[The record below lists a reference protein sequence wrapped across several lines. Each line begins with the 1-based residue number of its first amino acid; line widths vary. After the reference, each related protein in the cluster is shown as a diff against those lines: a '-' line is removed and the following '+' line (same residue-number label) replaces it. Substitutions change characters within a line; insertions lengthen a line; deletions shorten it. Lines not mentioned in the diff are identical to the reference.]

1 MNIVTQ
7 NYDLDMIP
15 GDVPLIVPVKQYDN
29 TSRQIQFTLYS
40 GSNAFIL
47 QSTASVRCDG
57 TKPDGNGFSETCS
70 YSGNVVTLVVTQQMA
85 AVSGNVPCQL
95 TVTDGTGVIG
105 TATFILFVWPAALNS
120 GTVVSD
126 SDVAAIIAQAQ
137 AAANSAAEAESAANE
152 AVSAVASKAD
162 KAQPSAANN
171 VALLSADGNLLDS
184 GKQLTPE
191 AIGAAPAGYGLGGT
205 DATQLADVPENE
217 SGNKDLN
224 LAVNNGW
231 YYIYNSQN
239 YDNFPGTSDGGP
251 DGGYHV
257 MRVDTFR
264 TLTQTIYF
272 GYQDWA
278 GCIIKRYQ
286 YHGTG
291 AWSEWEWINPPM
303 VPGVLYRTTE
313 RFNGWQPVYII
324 AISCGTMPD
333 ANSTKTVA
341 HGVSGISAIV
351 SKGGYMSVSGSTPLS
366 IPFASTTTNY
376 CNLGVDYQNIRI
388 VAGSISL
395 TGYTESV
402 VWFKCTLS
410 A

>member
-105 TATFILFVWPAALNS
+105 TATFILFVWPAALNG

-137 AAANSAAEAESAANE
+137 AAANSAAEAESAASE
-152 AVSAVASKAD
+152 ALSAVSSKAD

-184 GKQLTPE
+184 GKQLTPG
-191 AIGAAPAGYGLGGT
+191 AIGALPAVESQDYPGCYYITGT
-205 DATQLADVPENE
+205 DDQP
-217 SGNKDLN
+217 S
-224 LAVNNGW
+224 
-231 YYIYNSQN
+231 
-239 YDNFPGTSDGGP
+239 
-251 DGGYHV
+251 
-257 MRVDTFR
+257 
-264 TLTQTIYF
+264 
-272 GYQDWA
+272 
-278 GCIIKRYQ
+278 
-286 YHGTG
+286 
-291 AWSEWEWINPPM
+291 WINPPM
-303 VPGVLYRTTE
+303 EIGVEYLTTE
-313 RFNGWQPVYII
+313 MYNGKHIYTKLVSVGKAVNGGNGQFGLPFPYQLIRCSAYSTGGLILPYGNWGDAASINYRI
-324 AISCGTMPD
+324 AVNEGQWRYYFYVGSAYDNKMDVCFQCWY
-333 ANSTKTVA
+333 TKE
-341 HGVSGISAIV
+341 AI
-351 SKGGYMSVSGSTPLS
+351 
-366 IPFASTTTNY
+366 A
-376 CNLGVDYQNIRI
+376 
-388 VAGSISL
+388 
-395 TGYTESV
+395 
-402 VWFKCTLS
+402 
-410 A
+410 

>member
-137 AAANSAAEAESAANE
+137 SAANSAAEAVSASNE
-152 AVSAVASKAD
+152 AVSAVSSKAD

-184 GKQLTPE
+184 GKLLTPG
-191 AIGAAPAGYGLGGT
+191 AIGAAPAGYGLGSASNDLSGIDLNT
-205 DATQLADVPENE
+205 VTQNGWYNITSITVNSPVTYGAMRVD
-217 SGNKDLN
+217 NKDL
-224 LAVNNGW
+224 
-231 YYIYNSQN
+231 
-239 YDNFPGTSDGGP
+239 
-251 DGGYHV
+251 
-257 MRVDTFR
+257 
-264 TLTQTIYF
+264 TLVIQTIYSF
-272 GYQDWA
+272 DDNYNSVLRRFKTSSGW
-278 GCIIKRYQ
+278 GSWRYTNKNMSSGVEYLTDETWNGSPVYKQ
-286 YHGTG
+286 FISLGTG
-291 AWSEWEWINPPM
+291 SVGKTIQT
-303 VPGVLYRTTE
+303 GIT
-313 RFNGWQPVYII
+313 
-324 AISCGTMPD
+324 GTMI
-333 ANSTKTVA
+333 
-341 HGVSGISAIV
+341 GIDVFGTSIFLP
-351 SKGGYMSVSGSTPLS
+351 YIPSGSLS
-366 IPFASTTTNY
+366 GEWSAYYYVEENTSGFQII
-376 CNLGVDYQNIRI
+376 LQG
-388 VAGSISL
+388 GSGGL
-395 TGYTESV
+395 NR
-402 VWFKCTLS
+402 TLY
-410 A
+410 AILEYVKT

>member
-137 AAANSAAEAESAANE
+137 AAANSAAEAESAASE
-152 AVSAVASKAD
+152 ALSAVSSKAD

-184 GKQLTPE
+184 GKQLTPG
-191 AIGAAPAGYGLGGT
+191 AIGAAPAGYGLGSYSS
-205 DATQLADVPENE
+205 DL
-217 SGNKDLN
+217 SGVDLNTVTSNGWYNITSSSVNSPVTYGAMRVDNKDLS
-224 LAVNNGW
+224 LV
-231 YYIYNSQN
+231 
-239 YDNFPGTSDGGP
+239 
-251 DGGYHV
+251 V
-257 MRVDTFR
+257 
-264 TLTQTIYF
+264 QTIYSF
-272 GYQDWA
+272 DDDYNSVLRRFLTSSGW
-278 GCIIKRYQ
+278 GSWRYTNKNMSSGVEYLTDETWNGSPVYKQ
-286 YHGTG
+286 FISLGTG
-291 AWSEWEWINPPM
+291 SVGKTIQT
-303 VPGVLYRTTE
+303 GIT
-313 RFNGWQPVYII
+313 
-324 AISCGTMPD
+324 GTMI
-333 ANSTKTVA
+333 
-341 HGVSGISAIV
+341 GIDVFGTSIFLP
-351 SKGGYMSVSGSTPLS
+351 YIPSGSLS
-366 IPFASTTTNY
+366 GEWSAYYYVEENTSGFQII
-376 CNLGVDYQNIRI
+376 LQG
-388 VAGSISL
+388 GSGGL
-395 TGYTESV
+395 NR
-402 VWFKCTLS
+402 TLY
-410 A
+410 AILEYVKT

>member
-137 AAANSAAEAESAANE
+137 AAANSAAEAESAASE
-152 AVSAVASKAD
+152 ALSAVSSKAD

-184 GKQLTPE
+184 GKQLTPG
-191 AIGAAPAGYGLGGT
+191 AIGAAPAGYGLGSYSS
-205 DATQLADVPENE
+205 DL
-217 SGNKDLN
+217 SGVDLNTVTSNGWYNITSSSVNSPVTYGAMRVDNKDLS
-224 LAVNNGW
+224 LV
-231 YYIYNSQN
+231 
-239 YDNFPGTSDGGP
+239 
-251 DGGYHV
+251 V
-257 MRVDTFR
+257 
-264 TLTQTIYF
+264 QTIYSF
-272 GYQDWA
+272 DDDYNSVLRRFLTSSGW
-278 GCIIKRYQ
+278 GSWRYTNKNMSSGVEYLTDETWNGSPVYKQ
-286 YHGTG
+286 FISLGTG
-291 AWSEWEWINPPM
+291 SVGKTIQT
-303 VPGVLYRTTE
+303 GIT
-313 RFNGWQPVYII
+313 
-324 AISCGTMPD
+324 GTMI
-333 ANSTKTVA
+333 
-341 HGVSGISAIV
+341 GIDVFGPSIFLP
-351 SKGGYMSVSGSTPLS
+351 YIPSGSLS
-366 IPFASTTTNY
+366 GEWSAYYYVEENTSGFQII
-376 CNLGVDYQNIRI
+376 LQG
-388 VAGSISL
+388 GSGGL
-395 TGYTESV
+395 NR
-402 VWFKCTLS
+402 TLY
-410 A
+410 AILEYVKT

>member
-29 TSRQIQFTLYS
+29 TSRQIRFTLYS

-137 AAANSAAEAESAANE
+137 AAAGSAAEAESAANE
-152 AVSAVASKAD
+152 AVSAVSSKAD
-162 KAQPSAANN
+162 KAPPSAANN

-184 GKQLTPE
+184 GKQLTPG
-191 AIGAAPAGYGLGGT
+191 AIGALPAVESQDYPGCYYITGT
-205 DATQLADVPENE
+205 DDQP
-217 SGNKDLN
+217 S
-224 LAVNNGW
+224 
-231 YYIYNSQN
+231 
-239 YDNFPGTSDGGP
+239 
-251 DGGYHV
+251 
-257 MRVDTFR
+257 
-264 TLTQTIYF
+264 
-272 GYQDWA
+272 
-278 GCIIKRYQ
+278 
-286 YHGTG
+286 
-291 AWSEWEWINPPM
+291 WINPPM
-303 VPGVLYRTTE
+303 EIGVEYRTTE
-313 RFNGWQPVYII
+313 RNKGNAVYIQQLE
-324 AISCGTMPD
+324 CGAMPE
-333 ANSTKTVA
+333 ANSNKSVSHGIPFSYTVDY
-341 HGVSGISAIV
+341 
-351 SKGGYMSVSGSTPLS
+351 GGYMTDGSAPISLPYAMSTTNYGRLGVTVSNIYLVSGSTNLS
-366 IPFASTTTNY
+366 S
-376 CNLGVDYQNIRI
+376 
-388 VAGSISL
+388 
-395 TGYTESV
+395 YTYTSV
-402 VWFKCTLS
+402 WIKYVK
-410 A
+410 

>member
-7 NYDLDMIP
+7 SYDLDMIP

-95 TVTDGTGVIG
+95 TITDSGGVIG

-137 AAANSAAEAESAANE
+137 AAANSAAEAASAANE
-152 AVSAVASKAD
+152 AISAVSSKAD

-184 GKQLTPE
+184 GKQLNPSS
-191 AIGAAPAGYGLGGT
+191 IGALPAT
-205 DATQLADVPENE
+205 E
-217 SGNKDLN
+217 SRTYPGC
-224 LAVNNGW
+224 
-231 YYIYNSQN
+231 YYIAT
-239 YDNFPGTSDGGP
+239 DNAGT
-251 DGGYHV
+251 V
-257 MRVDTFR
+257 
-264 TLTQTIYF
+264 
-272 GYQDWA
+272 
-278 GCIIKRYQ
+278 
-286 YHGTG
+286 
-291 AWSEWEWINPPM
+291 WINPPLQ
-303 VPGVLYRTTE
+303 VGIEYQLLLTYR
-313 RFNGWQPVYII
+313 GDPVYIQLI
-324 AISCGTMPD
+324 ECGAMPG
-333 ANSTKTVA
+333 ANSYKSVA
-341 HGVSGISAIV
+341 HGITFDHTVDC
-351 SKGGYMSVSGSTPLS
+351 GGYMTDGSASITLPYAMSATNYGNIGVTSSNIYLVSGGVNLTSY
-366 IPFASTTTNY
+366 NY
-376 CNLGVDYQNIRI
+376 TAVWIM
-388 VAGSISL
+388 
-395 TGYTESV
+395 YT
-402 VWFKCTLS
+402 K
-410 A
+410 